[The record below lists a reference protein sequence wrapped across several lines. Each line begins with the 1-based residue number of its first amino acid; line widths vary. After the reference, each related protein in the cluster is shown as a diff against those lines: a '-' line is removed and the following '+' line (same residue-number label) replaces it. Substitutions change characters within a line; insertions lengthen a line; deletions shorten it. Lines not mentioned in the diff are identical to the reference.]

1 MATNSREYA
10 NFIGEYSF
18 DPLVEFKQRFFFIY
32 HAVRAMT
39 SARGAWVKM
48 PEPCGMTQENS

>member
-18 DPLVEFKQRFFFIY
+18 DALLVFKLHSYLIY
-32 HAVRAMT
+32 HAVLAMT
-39 SARGAWVKM
+39 SARGAWAKM
-48 PEPCGMTQENS
+48 PEPSGRTLENT

>member
-18 DPLVEFKQRFFFIY
+18 DALLVFKQHSFLIY

-39 SARGAWVKM
+39 SARGAWAKM
-48 PEPCGMTQENS
+48 PETSGRTQEKT